1 MRLIFCGE
9 DGFSAQVLES
19 LIFDNHEV
27 LCVFCPL
34 YDNNIYARLNLIC
47 KKHHIDFYRINDINS
62 STTETIIKALD
73 PDLIVVCHFEKILKK
88 NIIDLPHY
96 GCINLHPSLLPKYR
110 GLAPQHWPIING
122 DDETGITVHFI
133 NEGIDTG
140 PIIVQKKIKIA
151 PDMYV
156 TDLQMK
162 MLGIY
167 KCIVKDAIKLLKDDR
182 IKPSSQHA
190 SNESYYGKLKEN
202 QCNIN
207 LEDSYINA
215 YNLIRGVSEPYLGA
229 RLRTYQIWKAS
240 LATKELNE
248 KIRSRY
254 DINDLYFDDK
264 LGALIKFNDGSLIVK
279 KYNTINK

>member
-19 LIFDNHEV
+19 LILDNHEV
-27 LCVFCPL
+27 LGVFCPL

-47 KKHHIDFYRINDINS
+47 KKHYIDFYRINDINS
-62 STTETIIKALD
+62 STIEKIIRALD

-110 GLAPQHWPIING
+110 GLSPQHWPIING

-156 TDLQMK
+156 ADLQMK

-167 KCIVKDAIKLLKDDR
+167 KYIVKDAVKLLRDDR
-182 IKPSSQHA
+182 IKPSSQYA
-190 SNESYYGKLKEN
+190 SNGSYYGKLKEN

-207 LEDSYINA
+207 LEDSYIKA

-229 RLRTYQIWKAS
+229 RLHSYQIWKAS

-254 DINDLYFDDK
+254 DINDLYFDDE
-264 LGALIKFNDGSLIVK
+264 LGALIKFNDGNLIVK